1 MYLPMVIAAEMTGRL
16 CKKNNQ
22 LSLLLRN
29 HNKCIFF
36 TVMSMLQPH
45 KKDEENAEAMTIYLR

>member
-22 LSLLLRN
+22 LSFLLR
-29 HNKCIFF
+29 IFTKEHRVRSSGF
-36 TVMSMLQPH
+36 SDLGQ
-45 KKDEENAEAMTIYLR
+45 